1 MKLKRIW
8 LLLAIGVIAVGA
20 MAGILGNKED
30 TVIEKLRRPNYSNKS
45 TSHVLTAKVADE
57 EYEVE
62 VLVEP
67 MKISA
72 DKLQSCFDE
81 AFETVCKKMCGNN
94 PSLTDVREDL
104 VFVEEIEE
112 YGIGVNYFVDD
123 YSVINSFGE
132 VQRKNIPKEGKSC
145 EITINLEY
153 EEMVQSY
160 KVPVMVFPEELSEKE
175 QFIEELE
182 ESINE
187 KNAVAGEEF
196 LTLPKEVGGK
206 EVTFVEK
213 PESKLPI
220 IVVFVLIALVAWYY
234 KTFVIKRNEAK
245 AREEELQMDY
255 SELVSKI
262 SLLMGAGMS
271 GVNALNKIAIDYKD
285 RLGKKEKKRVA
296 YEEIVATV
304 NRISTG
310 VSEADAYVMFGRECK
325 SHCYIKL
332 GSLLAQN
339 IRKGGEGF
347 MAALKAEVS
356 EAFLERKA
364 RARRAGEEAGTKL
377 LLPMGMM
384 LCVVLVVIVVPA
396 FMSF

>member
-20 MAGILGNKED
+20 VAGILGNKED
-30 TVIEKLRRPNYSNKS
+30 TVIEKIKRPNYSNQS
-45 TSHVLTAKVADE
+45 TSHVLTAKVSEE
-57 EYEVE
+57 EYEVVVE
-62 VLVEP
+62 VDP
-67 MKISA
+67 MKISS

-81 AFETVCKKMCGNN
+81 AFEEVCEKMCGEN
-94 PSLTDVREDL
+94 PSLTEVRKNL
-104 VFVEEIEE
+104 IFVEEIGE
-112 YGIGVNYFVDD
+112 YGICVDYFVDD

-132 VQRKNIPKEGKSC
+132 VQSNIPKNGKEC

-153 EEMVQSY
+153 EGLIQSY
-160 KVPVMVFPEELSEKE
+160 KVPIKVFPEELTKEE
-175 QFIEELE
+175 QFIVALE
-182 ESINE
+182 KSINE
-187 KNAVAGEEF
+187 KNEVAGEEF

-213 PESKLPI
+213 SESKVPI
-220 IVVFVLIALVAWYY
+220 IVVFVLILLVAWYY
-234 KTFVIKRNEAK
+234 KTFVVKRNEAK
-245 AREEELQMDY
+245 AREEQLQMDY
-255 SELVSKI
+255 SEVVSKL

-285 RLGKKEKKRVA
+285 KLGKKEKKRVA

-304 NRISTG
+304 NRISSG
-310 VSEADAYVMFGRECK
+310 VSEGDAYAIFGRECK

-347 MAALKAEVS
+347 IVALKAEVT

>member
-20 MAGILGNKED
+20 VAGILGNKED
-30 TVIEKLRRPNYSNKS
+30 TVIEKIKRPNYSNQS
-45 TSHVLTAKVADE
+45 TSYVLTAKVSDE

-62 VLVEP
+62 VEVEP
-67 MKISA
+67 MKISS

-81 AFETVCKKMCGNN
+81 AFEEVCKKMCGDN
-94 PSLTDVREDL
+94 PSLTEVRKDL
-104 VFVEEIEE
+104 IFVEDIEE
-112 YGIGVNYFVDD
+112 YGISVDYFVDD

-132 VQRKNIPKEGKSC
+132 VQSDVSKDGKEC

-153 EEMVQSY
+153 EGLIQSY
-160 KVPVMVFPEELSEKE
+160 KVPVKVFPEELTKEE
-175 QFIEELE
+175 QFIESLE
-182 ESINE
+182 KSINE

-196 LTLPKEVGGK
+196 LTLPKEIDGE
-206 EVTFVEK
+206 EVIFVEK
-213 PESKLPI
+213 AESKVPI
-220 IVVFVLIALVAWYY
+220 IVILVLILLVAWYY
-234 KTFVIKRNEAK
+234 KTFIVKRNEAK
-245 AREEELQMDY
+245 AREEQLQMDY
-255 SELVSKI
+255 SEVVSKL

-271 GVNALNKIAIDYKD
+271 GINALNKIAIDYKD
-285 RLGKKEKKRVA
+285 KLGKKEKKRVA
-296 YEEIVATV
+296 YDEIVATI
-304 NRISTG
+304 NRISSG
-310 VSEADAYVMFGRECK
+310 VSEADAYAIFGRECK

-347 MAALKAEVS
+347 MAALKEEVT